1 MLAYSRFV
9 RKGPAGISDLPV
21 VQNKN
26 VFYFCRMG
34 SPVIVEAVRTPIG
47 KRKGWLAGVHPAVL
61 LGAAQVEVL
70 KRAGVEAAL
79 VEQVIGGCV
88 SQAGEQSNNMVR
100 RAWMH
105 AGLPIHTA
113 STVIDA
119 QCSSA
124 QQSVHLVDAMIAA
137 GAIRT
142 GVACGIESM
151 SRIPLGA
158 NLPEGLGDPRPAGW
172 SIDLPNQF
180 QGADRIVRD
189 RGFSREQVDAFG
201 LWSQQKARA
210 AVDERRFDR
219 EVFALEAPV
228 LDEEGT
234 PTDQTRLVDADQSV
248 RDTSLEALAALK
260 PVLEGGTHTA
270 GTSSQISDGASA
282 MLLMDSDLATS
293 LGLTPRARIVASCLV
308 GADPYYHLDGPV
320 QATEKLLA
328 DTGMTIGDID
338 ICEVNEAFAGVV
350 MSWAHVHEVPEDK
363 INVNGGAIAL
373 GHPVGSTGTRLLTT
387 ALHELERR
395 DATTALVS
403 MCAGGAQASGTIL
416 ERI

>member
-1 MLAYSRFV
+1 
-9 RKGPAGISDLPV
+9 
-21 VQNKN
+21 
-26 VFYFCRMG
+26 MG
-34 SPVIVEAVRTPIG
+34 NPVIVEAVRTPLG
-47 KRKGWLAGVHPAVL
+47 KRRGWLAGVHPAVL

-70 KRAGVEAAL
+70 KRAGVDPDL
-79 VEQVIGGCV
+79 VDQVIGGCV
-88 SQAGEQSNNMVR
+88 TQAGEQSNNMVR

-105 AGLPIHTA
+105 AGLPNHTA

-124 QQSVHLVDAMIAA
+124 QQATHLVAAMISS
-137 GAIRT
+137 GAIKAGISC
-142 GVACGIESM
+142 GVESM
-151 SRIPLGA
+151 SRVPLGG
-158 NLPEGLGDPRPAGW
+158 NVPKGMGSPRPDDW
-172 SIDLPNQF
+172 SIDLPDQF
-180 QGADRIVRD
+180 LGADRIVKN
-189 RGFSREQVDAFG
+189 RGFSREEVDRFG

-210 AVDERRFDR
+210 AQDEGRFR
-219 EVFALEAPV
+219 GEIFALEAPV
-228 LDEEGT
+228 LDDDGN
-234 PTDQTRLVDADQSV
+234 PTGETRLVDADQGI
-248 RDTSLEALAALK
+248 RDTTLEALAGLT

-282 MLLMDSDLATS
+282 MLLMDSDLAAS
-293 LGLTPRARIVASCLV
+293 LGLQPRARIIASCLV

-328 DTGMTIGDID
+328 DTGMTIADID
-338 ICEVNEAFAGVV
+338 LCEVNEAFAGVV
-350 MSWAHVHEVPEDK
+350 MSWASVHKVPEDR

-395 DATTALVS
+395 DATTALIS
-403 MCAGGAQASGTIL
+403 MCAGGAQASGTII